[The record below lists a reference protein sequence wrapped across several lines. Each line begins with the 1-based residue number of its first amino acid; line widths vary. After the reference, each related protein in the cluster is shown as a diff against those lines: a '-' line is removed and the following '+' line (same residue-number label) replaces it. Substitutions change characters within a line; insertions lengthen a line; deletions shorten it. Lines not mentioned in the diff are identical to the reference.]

1 MNGQIKIRKGKAN
14 QINKLLAMLLI
25 KNILKNWF
33 YDFKMTFISQLY
45 KIIVWERL
53 TIFNYFNM

>member
-53 TIFNYFNM
+53 TIF